1 MLSSFPPAIGL
12 IFICAVGRFKIDNA
26 WSIAGSIANKEKRD

>member
-1 MLSSFPPAIGL
+1 MLSSFLPAIGL
-12 IFICAVGRFKIDNA
+12 IFICAAGHFKVDNA